1 MTTLDNF
8 NNNCGK
14 ITAKPVL
21 PSAPDPTWTDP
32 DPHGLTIGESQ
43 IDPILVD
50 LWSTNTRDIACE
62 HSSKRA
68 SNKRKHQASK
78 LASTKQASMP

>member
-21 PSAPDPTWTDP
+21 PSAPVQYCSCWSESGIAWSETKNQPTY
-32 DPHGLTIGESQ
+32 
-43 IDPILVD
+43 
-50 LWSTNTRDIACE
+50 
-62 HSSKRA
+62 
-68 SNKRKHQASK
+68 K
-78 LASTKQASMP
+78 LI